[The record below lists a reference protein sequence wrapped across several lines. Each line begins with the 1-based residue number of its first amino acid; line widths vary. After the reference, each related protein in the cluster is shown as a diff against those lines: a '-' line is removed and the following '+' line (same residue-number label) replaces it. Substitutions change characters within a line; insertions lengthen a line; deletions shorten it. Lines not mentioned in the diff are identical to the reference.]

1 VDTTGTGDP
10 SKSDHPLSW
19 LADGSVASLRAALA
33 TVAPTL
39 ADTEIRLNDR
49 VVTDNAEF
57 FQGSAVVGGAY
68 LVKFAWSEAP
78 ARRLV
83 HEAAVLTVL
92 GSQEPPLPV
101 PEVVASSSAPAIL
114 VTQRVAGQ
122 AVGQARF
129 ADLARRQL
137 ADDLG
142 RFLAALHR
150 PGVLH
155 AALAAGVAALRPEP
169 QASTDSIRIGFPKLV
184 GPEHVR
190 EMRRL
195 CDFADEV
202 LLDPGGSSLLHGD
215 LHVFNLVCTPGS
227 GRLCLVADFEQASV
241 GDPAFDFRYLPGP
254 MTSPAFLDEVMASY
268 EAAAGTT
275 VDLRR
280 VLAWHV
286 RTVLGDALW
295 RSEAGV
301 PLPGGGTPSSW
312 VNDLEDCFE
321 RLLGR

>member
-1 VDTTGTGDP
+1 MDTEGPG
-10 SKSDHPLSW
+10 SALEHPLSW
-19 LADGSVASLRAALA
+19 LADGSVASLRATLVAVVPFLA
-33 TVAPTL
+33 EA
-39 ADTEIRLNDR
+39 EIRLNDR

-78 ARRLV
+78 ARRLA

-92 GSQEPPLPV
+92 GSREPPLPV

-114 VTQRVAGQ
+114 VTRRVAGQ
-122 AVGQARF
+122 AVGQAELDR
-129 ADLARRQL
+129 LARTQL

-150 PGVLH
+150 PEILD
-155 AALAAGVAALRPEP
+155 ATLAAGVAALGPEP
-169 QASTDSIRIGFPKLV
+169 QASTDSIRIGFAKLV
-184 GPEHVR
+184 AQEHLGA
-190 EMRRL
+190 MRRL
-195 CDFADEV
+195 CDFADDV
-202 LLDPGGSSLLHGD
+202 LLDPGGTSLLHGD
-215 LHVFNLVCTPGS
+215 LHVFNLVCTPGT

-254 MTSPAFLDEVMASY
+254 IPSPAILGEVIASY
-268 EAAAGTT
+268 EAVTGTT
-275 VDLRR
+275 VDPRR

-295 RSEAGV
+295 RTEAGV

-312 VNDLEDCFE
+312 IADLVDRAET
-321 RLLGR
+321 LLRR

>member
-1 VDTTGTGDP
+1 VAP
-10 SKSDHPLSW
+10 S
-19 LADGSVASLRAALA
+19 LADA
-33 TVAPTL
+33 
-39 ADTEIRLNDR
+39 EIRLNDR

-68 LVKFAWSEAP
+68 VVKFAWSEAP

-92 GSQEPPLPV
+92 GSREPPLPV
-101 PEVVASSSAPAIL
+101 PELVASSSAPAIL
-114 VTQRVAGQ
+114 VTRRVAGQ
-122 AVGQARF
+122 AVGLAGL
-129 ADLARRQL
+129 ADGARRRL
-137 ADDLG
+137 AEDLG

-150 PGVLH
+150 PGILH
-155 AALAAGVAALRPEP
+155 AARVGGVAALRPEP
-169 QASTDSIRIGFPKLV
+169 QASTDSIRIGFPKFIA
-184 GPEHVR
+184 PEHVR

-202 LLDPGGSSLLHGD
+202 LFDPGGTSLLHGD
-215 LHVFNLVCTPGS
+215 LHMFNLVCTPGS

-254 MTSPAFLDEVMASY
+254 LPSPGFLGEVTASY
-268 EAAAGTT
+268 ETAAGMT

-295 RSEAGV
+295 RTEAGV

-312 VNDLEDCFE
+312 VADLEDCFE
-321 RLLGR
+321 RLLRR